1 MTVGYRKWPLTHSG
15 PGPGERGAQR
25 SNTMERLSKVATLGT
40 LSDVVFSEAME
51 TLVAAF
57 EERCRD
63 ARPGVTINPEKGG

>member
-1 MTVGYRKWPLTHSG
+1 
-15 PGPGERGAQR
+15 
-25 SNTMERLSKVATLGT
+25 MERLSKVTTLGT
-40 LSDVVFSEAME
+40 LFDVVFSEAME